1 MVMKPLWV
9 LTGSIP
15 GAGGTVVTMVVSVAI
30 EVTGRV
36 DTTTGSGGAGKTLGG
51 TRTRGAVG
59 HGPFGL

>member
-15 GAGGTVVTMVVSVAI
+15 GAGGTVVTMVVRVAT
-30 EVTGRV
+30 EDAGRV
-36 DTTTGSGGAGKTLGG
+36 DTTIGSGGAGKTVGG
-51 TRTRGAVG
+51 TRTRGTVG